1 MLATF
6 NEILPL
12 LESKDVCV
20 PALDIGGCQ
29 QDFLLGVVRACGEA
43 RCPAVMLIWGPAA
56 ENYMGLDATAALVS
70 HYGETSPVPLVL
82 HLDHGSEELVR
93 KALDVGFRSVMFDGS
108 DLPLEENIA
117 LTREMAELA
126 HEHGA
131 SIEGELGKFGREQ
144 AEEAGDAALT
154 DPEEAERFVRETE
167 VDIFAP
173 AVGNA
178 HGFYK
183 APPRLRFGLIED
195 IAGRTG
201 VPLSLHG
208 GTGIPLEDVRRA
220 GRLGMRKI
228 NVASQLHRDFSNAMK
243 AANAEVDDRKFSWG
257 RALRAGREAIHERA
271 AEYIRELACEG
282 LVP

>member
-1 MLATF
+1 VLATF

-12 LESKDVCV
+12 LESKRVCV

-29 QDFLLGVVRACGEA
+29 PDFLLGVVRACEEA

-70 HYGETSPVPLVL
+70 HYGGASPVPLVL

-93 KALDVGFRSVMFDGS
+93 RALEVGFRSVMFDGS
-108 DLPLEENIA
+108 DLPLDENIA

-131 SIEGELGKFGREQ
+131 SLEGELGKFGRQQ
-144 AEEAGDAALT
+144 AEKGGDAALT
-154 DPEEAERFVRETE
+154 DPDEAERFVGETG

-183 APPRLRFGLIED
+183 APPRLRFELIEE
-195 IAGRTG
+195 IATRTN

-208 GTGIPLEDVRRA
+208 GTGIPLKDVRKA

-243 AANAEVDDRKFSWG
+243 GANADVDDRKFSWG
-257 RALRAGREAIHERA
+257 RALRAGRETIHHRA
-271 AEYIRELACEG
+271 AEYIRELGCEG
-282 LVP
+282 LLP